1 MVVLTER
8 GSRSPNKTMMFD
20 DEMNNTGDDMATPT
34 DGDTT
39 EEEVATDTEGE
50 METGE
55 EAA

>member
-1 MVVLTER
+1 
-8 GSRSPNKTMMFD
+8 MMFD
-20 DEMNNTGDDMATPT
+20 DEMTNTGDDMATPT